1 MADSAMAG
9 AGGGAAVGINELSDD
24 ELTLI
29 MQLLRPVDV
38 ARLEVAW
45 CRARRVS
52 TERLE
57 SYWGRQV
64 RGLCPSIASRA
75 LSIYGQPCA
84 SIVCHGHPCASIVYH
99 DHPCASIVYP

>member
-64 RGLCPSIASRA
+64 RGVHPYDVASRA
-75 LSIYGQPCA
+75 LSTYGQPCE
-84 SIVCHGHPCASIVYH
+84 
-99 DHPCASIVYP
+99 SIVYP